1 MDEMVNENEV
11 VEDAVAV
18 EEVAG
23 DGLSD
28 AEFDAL
34 WDSDDDEP
42 LFAEQ
47 ETEEPEDQPDQ
58 EPAKT
63 EETEPTETKQPDEQ
77 DTDQYL
83 ELKHFDEVK
92 KVTKDE
98 ARVLAQKGMDYDR
111 IRGKLGEAE
120 EANAKLQKYEAFLN
134 EIKGNFA
141 TLDDLMNDT
150 RARVMADKDG
160 ISYEDAL
167 KKVKEANQQPEP
179 KKEPEVDMNAVI
191 QQIRKQ
197 SFQEFAQAYPDVK
210 PADIP
215 QEVWQDMEKTNNLL
229 ASYIKYEAKKI
240 KDENA
245 VLKKNAENKS
255 RSVGSMKSSG
265 NSTLEKSEFDRIL
278 EEDDW

>member
-11 VEDAVAV
+11 VEDVVAV
-18 EEVAG
+18 EEDAG

>member
-11 VEDAVAV
+11 VEDVAPV
-18 EEVAG
+18 DEGTDE
-23 DGLSD
+23 GLSD
-28 AEFDAL
+28 AEFDAI
-34 WDSDDDEP
+34 WDDDNDEP

-47 ETEEPEDQPDQ
+47 GTDEPEDQPEP

-63 EETEPTETKQPDEQ
+63 EETEPTETKQPDGQ

-111 IRGKLGEAE
+111 IRNKLGEAE
-120 EANAKLQKYEAFLN
+120 EANAKLQKYESFLN
-134 EIKGNFA
+134 EIKGDFA

-150 RARVMADKDG
+150 RARVMADKEN

-210 PADIP
+210 PTDIP
-215 QEVWQDMEKTNNLL
+215 KEVWEDLEKTNNLL
-229 ASYIKYEAKKI
+229 ASYVKYEAKKI

-265 NSTLEKSEFDRIL
+265 NSTLERSEFDRIL